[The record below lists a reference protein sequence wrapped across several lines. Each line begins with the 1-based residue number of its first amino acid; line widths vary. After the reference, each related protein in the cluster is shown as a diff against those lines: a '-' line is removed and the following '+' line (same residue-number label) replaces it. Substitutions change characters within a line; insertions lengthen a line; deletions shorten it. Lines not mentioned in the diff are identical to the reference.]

1 MRIVQINICD
11 NGSTGKIM
19 LDIFDHLGSDWEK
32 VAYVSRKYTDRD
44 FVKRMHTRTQYR
56 IHKFLSMYLALD
68 EWGSYFTTKKVIKE
82 LKKHKPDILH
92 LHNIHNHTINF
103 RLLFEYI
110 KRNDIKTIWTLHD
123 CWAFTGGCFHF
134 EYNGCDKWRT
144 GCHDCEFLR
153 DTATLTPIDS
163 TSRYYEVKKKAF
175 TGVKN
180 MIIATP
186 SKWLKNLVKKSFLKA
201 YRVEVVNNGVN
212 LSNFNYVNGH
222 SFDNVIDRDKKIL
235 LGVASPFSDKKGFN
249 DFLKLAGKIG
259 DDYRIVLVGLTNN
272 QKELLPGN
280 VVGIERTDNQ
290 RQLAEL
296 YSMAYAFV
304 NMTYE
309 DTFSMVNLE
318 ALSCGTPVICYD
330 TGGAVEMLNNKNSVI
345 VEQGDLNGIVDAL
358 SRIDG
363 LKKNAKDFTQ
373 QIKSEFSCD
382 KMASQY
388 LRLYKELTDIKGNA

>member
-92 LHNIHNHTINF
+92 LHNIHNHTINY

-110 KRNDIKTIWTLHD
+110 KRYDIKTVWTLHD

-163 TSRYYEVKKKAF
+163 TSRYYKVKKKAF
-175 TGVKN
+175 TDVKN
-180 MIIATP
+180 MVIVTP
-186 SKWLKNLVKKSFLKA
+186 SQWLKNLAEQSYLKG
-201 YRVEVVNNGVN
+201 YDIRVINNGVN
-212 LSNFNYVNGH
+212 LSNFKHVDEH
-222 SFDNVIDRDKKIL
+222 TFDNVVDRKKKIL
-235 LGVASPFSDKKGFN
+235 LGVASPFSNKKGFN
-249 DFLKLAGKIG
+249 DFLKLSELI
-259 DDYRIVLVGLTNN
+259 DDEYQIVLVGLNEA
-272 QKELLPGN
+272 QIASLPEN
-280 VVGIERTDNQ
+280 IVGIKRTDNQ
-290 RQLAEL
+290 KQLAEL
-296 YSMAYAFV
+296 YSIAYAFL
-304 NMTYE
+304 NFTYE
-309 DTFSMVNLE
+309 DTFSMVNVE
-318 ALSCGTPVICYD
+318 ALSCGTPVICYQ
-330 TGGAVEMLNNKNSVI
+330 TGGATEMLNSSCGIAIK
-345 VEQGDLNGIVDAL
+345 QGDYLTVPSVLDKVVLLRDNNIDFIGNVRRKYSSENMAKNYLKIYKAL
-358 SRIDG
+358 LGD
-363 LKKNAKDFTQ
+363 
-373 QIKSEFSCD
+373 
-382 KMASQY
+382 
-388 LRLYKELTDIKGNA
+388 